1 MARLTT
7 KPQRPALRFASF
19 DVLGLTVLIHTDLL
33 WALIGLILT
42 IGGTFLEVFITSAPW
57 SWLGQGVEAR
67 SLGVSFQ
74 VGAVLLIACIGGRNA
89 AVMSQVAYLALGLTW
104 FNVFTQGG
112 GLEYIYRPSFGY
124 LLGFIPGAWI
134 CGLIAFR
141 TTPRLESLAF
151 SCLCGLAAVHLSG
164 IGYLVL
170 ATQTFQWIDPTTLPL
185 GNLLVTYSLHPL
197 PGQLV
202 VICAV
207 TLIAFVL
214 RRLLF
219 Y

>member
-1 MARLTT
+1 MSRLTS
-7 KPQRPALRFASF
+7 KPKHPALRSTSF
-19 DVLGLTVLIHTDLL
+19 DGLGLTVSIPTDLL

-42 IGGTFLEVFITSAPW
+42 IGGTFLEVFTTSAPW
-57 SWLGQGVEAR
+57 GWFGQGVEAR

-74 VGAVLLIACIGGRNA
+74 VGSVLLIGCIAGRNA
-89 AVMSQVAYLALGLTW
+89 AVMAQVAYLVLGLTW

-134 CGLIAFR
+134 CGYFAFR
-141 TTPRLESLAF
+141 TPPRLESLAF
-151 SCLCGLAAVHLSG
+151 SCLCGLLGVHLTG
-164 IGYLVL
+164 IGYLWL
-170 ATQTFQWIDPTTLPL
+170 ATQPFKWIDTQVSSLAE
-185 GNLLVTYSLHPL
+185 LLATYSLYPL

-207 TLIAFVL
+207 TLIALIV
-214 RRLLF
+214 RRLMF